1 MTARPVSDGLLEQ
14 AVGYALR
21 SVTAVTPELL
31 TRPTPCAAWDLAM
44 LLQHTCESLAAFTEG
59 VRLGR
64 VAMAPAPADASRTD
78 AAGVLT
84 ARASGLL
91 DAWTQFS
98 GPWIL
103 IGDQP
108 LAVADFAAA
117 GALEIAVHGWDV
129 ARACEQPLP
138 IPAPLADRLLGL
150 APLLISDADRAP
162 QPGQWTSA
170 AQHLGPSVTRP
181 PLFGRPVTVPP
192 WASAS
197 DRLAAF
203 LGRTSTA
210 WQPE

>member
-1 MTARPVSDGLLEQ
+1 MTPRPATEGLLEQ
-14 AVGYALR
+14 AIGYALR
-21 SVTAVTPELL
+21 SVSAVTPDLL

-44 LLQHTCESLAAFTEG
+44 LLQHACESLAALNEG
-59 VRLGR
+59 VCLGR
-64 VAMAPAPADASRTD
+64 VAAAPARADAPGTD
-78 AAGVLT
+78 AAGVFT

-103 IGDQP
+103 IADQP

-129 ARACEQPLP
+129 ARACELPRP
-138 IPAPLADRLLGL
+138 IPTPLADRLLGL
-150 APLLISDADRAP
+150 APLLISDDDRAA
-162 QPGQWTSA
+162 QPGPGTAAARHFGSA
-170 AQHLGPSVTRP
+170 VTGP
-181 PLFGRPVTVPP
+181 PLFGPPVSVPP

-203 LGRTSTA
+203 LGRTRTP

>member
-1 MTARPVSDGLLEQ
+1 MTARRAKDGLLEQ
-14 AVGYALR
+14 AIGYALR

-44 LLQHTCESLAAFTEG
+44 LLQHTCESLSALNEG
-59 VRLGR
+59 ISLGR
-64 VAMAPAPADASRTD
+64 VAAAPAGAGAPRTE
-78 AAGVLT
+78 AAEVFA

-103 IGDQP
+103 IGDQQ

-117 GALEIAVHGWDV
+117 GAIEIAVHGWDV
-129 ARACEQPLP
+129 ARACEQPRP

-150 APLLISDADRAP
+150 APLLISDAERAP
-162 QPGQWTSA
+162 QPRPATSA
-170 AQHLGPSVTRP
+170 AQHFGPSVTGP
-181 PLFGRPVTVPP
+181 PLFGPPVTVPP

-197 DRLAAF
+197 DRLAAY
-203 LGRTSTA
+203 LGRTCT
-210 WQPE
+210 P